1 MRPRPPGLRKRRP
14 FPARGPHEY
23 ELLVDGGAFIPAML
37 DAIGSASRYVF
48 LEMYLVRSGTL
59 AERFIAALTTAARRG
74 VAVHLLLD
82 GFGGQGLQQADR
94 QRLTAS
100 GVHIAIYNPLG
111 VSRWRVSLFRDHRK
125 LLLVDDRIAF
135 VGAAGIIDEF
145 DPDARGDGMHWHEVM
160 LALCGPCLSDWR
172 QLFTVCWRNWS
183 PELVMLP
190 DRKSPEPAPAG
201 GPDGR
206 VLGNH
211 RSGGQA
217 VMRAVLAEIGK
228 ARQRVWIAT
237 AYFVPTRRLRS
248 ALKRAAR
255 RGVDVRLLLAGP
267 RNDHPSVWHAGRRF
281 YGRLLR
287 GGVRIFEYQPRF
299 LHAKVVLCDDW
310 VSIGSSNL
318 DHWTLRWNL
327 EANQAA
333 MDSALA
339 GQVASLFTGDFEL
352 SEEWTA
358 QAWQRRGWW
367 PRLLERLNGAFDDYL
382 VQWSYRRALR
392 HPPSHRET

>member
-1 MRPRPPGLRKRRP
+1 VRPRPAALRKHRP
-14 FPARGPHEY
+14 FPARGPHDY

-37 DAIGSASRYVF
+37 GAIESASRCVL
-48 LEMYLVRSGTL
+48 LEMYLVRSGAL
-59 AERFIAALTTAARRG
+59 AERFIAVLTAAAQRG

-82 GFGGQGLQQADR
+82 GFGGQGLQLADR
-94 QRLTAS
+94 ERLTAS
-100 GVHIAIYNPLG
+100 GVHIAVYNPLG

-135 VGAAGIIDEF
+135 VGGAGITDEF
-145 DPDARGDGMHWHEVM
+145 DPGSRGDGMHWHEVM
-160 LALCGPCLSDWR
+160 LALRGPCVSDWR
-172 QLFTVCWRNWS
+172 QLFTLCWHNWS
-183 PELVMLP
+183 PERLALP
-190 DRKSPEPAPAG
+190 DATAITSDPTD

-206 VLGNH
+206 VLGDR

-228 ARQRVWIAT
+228 ARRRAWIST
-237 AYFVPTRRLRS
+237 AYFVPTRRLRA

-267 RNDHPSVWHAGRRF
+267 CNDHPSVWHAGRRF

-299 LHAKVVLCDDW
+299 LHAKTVLCDDW

-339 GQVASLFTGDFEL
+339 GQVASLFHANFEL

-367 PRLLERLNGAFDDYL
+367 PRLLERLNGGFDDYL

-392 HPPSHRET
+392 HPPPHREI

>member
-1 MRPRPPGLRKRRP
+1 MRPRRRALRKHRP
-14 FPARGPHEY
+14 FPARGPHDY

-37 DAIGSASRYVF
+37 EAIESASTQVL
-48 LEMYLVRSGTL
+48 LEMYLISSGALTD
-59 AERFIAALTTAARRG
+59 RFIVALTAAAQRG
-74 VAVHLLLD
+74 VAVHVLLD
-82 GFGGQGLQQADR
+82 GFGGQGLRQADR
-94 QRLTAS
+94 QNLTAA
-100 GVHIAIYNPLG
+100 GVHLAVYNPLG

-135 VGAAGIIDEF
+135 VGGAGITDDF
-145 DPDARGDGMHWHEVM
+145 DPEARDDGMHWHEVM
-160 LALCGPCLSDWR
+160 LALRGPCVADWR
-172 QLFTVCWRNWS
+172 RLFALCWRNWS
-183 PELVMLP
+183 PEPVTFRDAAAAESLL
-190 DRKSPEPAPAG
+190 AG
-201 GPDGR
+201 RLDGL
-206 VLGNH
+206 VLGNR

-228 ARQRVWIAT
+228 ARRRVWIAT
-237 AYFVPTRRLRS
+237 AYFVPTQRLRA

-267 RNDHPSVWHAGRRF
+267 CNDHPSVWHAGRRF

-287 GGVRIFEYQPRF
+287 GGVRILEYQPRF

-310 VSIGSSNL
+310 VSIGSSNF
-318 DHWTLRWNL
+318 DHWNLRWSL

-339 GQVASLFTGDFEL
+339 EQVAALFAADFEL

-358 QAWQRRGWW
+358 HAWQRRGWW
-367 PRLLERLNGAFDDYL
+367 PRLLERLNGGLDDYL

-392 HPPSHRET
+392 HPPPQREA